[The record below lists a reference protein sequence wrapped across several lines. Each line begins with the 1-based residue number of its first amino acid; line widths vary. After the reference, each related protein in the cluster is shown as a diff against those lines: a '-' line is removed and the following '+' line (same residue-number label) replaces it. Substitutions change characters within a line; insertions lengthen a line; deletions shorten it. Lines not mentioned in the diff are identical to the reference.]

1 MNRQTRYGLGMLAA
15 IVVVAGVALL
25 IAGTLQTSL
34 DSPAGGITTYTEFA
48 DSANHVKA
56 SLTKTGQDGVITL
69 HIGDGWH
76 VNANPA
82 SLDNL
87 IPTSVLVVGDGE
99 ERSVQAD
106 YPAGKNSGIKI
117 DTTDIMVYDDGTRIP
132 VHQIEIDAGEHLVMR
147 VQACNDQGICLAP
160 ATISVVQEQV

>member
-1 MNRQTRYGLGMLAA
+1 MNRLTRYGLGILAT
-15 IVVVAGVALL
+15 VVIVAGTALL
-25 IAGTLQTSL
+25 IARTPQTPTDSTASGT
-34 DSPAGGITTYTEFA
+34 ATYTEFA

-69 HIGDGWH
+69 HIEGGWH

-87 IPTSVLVVGDGE
+87 IPSSVLVIYDGK

-106 YPAGKNSGIKI
+106 YPAGVSSGIKI
-117 DTTDIMVYDDGTRIP
+117 DTTDILVYDDGTRIP
-132 VHQIEIDAGEHLVMR
+132 VHQIKIEAGERLVVR
-147 VQACNDQGICLAP
+147 VQACNDQGICLPP
-160 ATISVVQEQV
+160 ATIPVAQEQV

>member
-69 HIGDGWH
+69 HIGAGWP
-76 VNANPA
+76 VNANTA
-82 SLDNL
+82 SLNNL
-87 IPTSVLVVGDGE
+87 IPTSVQIGRASRHEKVCKYV
-99 ERSVQAD
+99 S
-106 YPAGKNSGIKI
+106 NSG
-117 DTTDIMVYDDGTRIP
+117 
-132 VHQIEIDAGEHLVMR
+132 
-147 VQACNDQGICLAP
+147 
-160 ATISVVQEQV
+160 

>member
-1 MNRQTRYGLGMLAA
+1 MLAA

-82 SLDNL
+82 PLDNL
-87 IPTSVLVVGDGE
+87 IPTSVLVVGAGE

-106 YPAGKNSGIKI
+106 YPAGKNRGIKI
-117 DTTDIMVYDDGTRIP
+117 DTRSEEHTSELQTLMRLSYAVSCLKNKKKRINR
-132 VHQIEIDAGEHLVMR
+132 QKEDK
-147 VQACNDQGICLAP
+147 
-160 ATISVVQEQV
+160 